1 MILQQILGSRLSYE
15 SLEYRVQWT
24 ISSLFCQSA
33 YKEGQFSLKEILDK
47 EEIKIKSIFLQFNGS
62 ECK

>member
-1 MILQQILGSRLSYE
+1 MKAWNAEWFSKQLLASF
-15 SLEYRVQWT
+15 V
-24 ISSLFCQSA
+24 SA

-47 EEIKIKSIFLQFNGS
+47 KEIKIKSIFLQFNGS